1 MFRPKQVSE
10 KGSDSYKSI
19 LQWTLTS
26 ATFYQKTFKYIFD
39 FNFIGTL
46 FLDDWLVNLTV

>member
-26 ATFYQKTFKYIFD
+26 AALIKTFKYILILLEPFS
-39 FNFIGTL
+39 
-46 FLDDWLVNLTV
+46 